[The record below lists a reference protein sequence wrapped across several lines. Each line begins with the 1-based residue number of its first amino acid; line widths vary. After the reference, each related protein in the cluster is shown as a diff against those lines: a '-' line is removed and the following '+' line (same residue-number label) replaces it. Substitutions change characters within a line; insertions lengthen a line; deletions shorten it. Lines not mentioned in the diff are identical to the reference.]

1 VPAVFIP
8 ALLEP
13 LAGGRRVVPVEGAT
27 VGEAIDNL
35 ERACPGIRERLL
47 DGGRL
52 RAGVSVAVDG
62 EIAAGG
68 LREPVSPSSEIHFV
82 VAVRGG

>member
-13 LAGGRRVVPVEGAT
+13 L
-27 VGEAIDNL
+27 
-35 ERACPGIRERLL
+35 
-47 DGGRL
+47 
-52 RAGVSVAVDG
+52 
-62 EIAAGG
+62 AGG

-82 VAVRGG
+82 VAIRGG